1 MWGFDKESPLHTFF
15 VGEPMA
21 VVAASPDGSHFAA
34 GSVTG
39 AAYVWEVSTGRLV
52 RTWPAHFKAVSAMAF
67 ASEGSALVTAG
78 EDTVVS
84 AWSLATLLDPARAD
98 ELPVPMHT
106 WSEHALPVTAVAIG
120 RGGAGGAAIVASA
133 SADRSVKLFSLAG
146 GAVLRAIE
154 LPVALGAVAIDAC
167 ESTLYAGGQDGRVFE
182 VPLNAAPGTVAGSK
196 DAARATTA
204 GAASSAGA
212 ALEGHSGAITAVA
225 CTADG
230 LSVVSTSEDGTC
242 RVWDAAS
249 RQTTHVL
256 KQDKGAP
263 LVALVAAPRWRVAG
277 VGAGGGAEKRK
288 LAPLAPFSRFA
299 DSGGANAN
307 AWEGAPIVL
316 RGGGLPSVPKEGGRE
331 GREGLEG
338 RDGREGG
345 EAKRPRRDGPAGED
359 EDENDAAALR
369 ARLDE
374 TEAALAKA
382 KKDTEGWRQ
391 RHDKLRAYIAEELV
405 RDPGGAGD

>member
-67 ASEGSALVTAG
+67 ASEGSALVTAS

-277 VGAGGGAEKRK
+277 VGAGAGRRSAN
-288 LAPLAPFSRFA
+288 SRPSRRSA
-299 DSGGANAN
+299 GSPIPEARTRTRGRARRSSSGGRAS
-307 AWEGAPIVL
+307 E
-316 RGGGLPSVPKEGGRE
+316 RSE
-331 GREGLEG
+331 GR
-338 RDGREGG
+338 REGG
-345 EAKRPRRDGPAGED
+345 SGGSGGSGGRGGETPAPRRTRGRRRRRKRRRRAPGAPRRDG
-359 EDENDAAALR
+359 
-369 ARLDE
+369 
-374 TEAALAKA
+374 
-382 KKDTEGWRQ
+382 
-391 RHDKLRAYIAEELV
+391 
-405 RDPGGAGD
+405 GGAREGEEGDGGMAPEAR